1 MKQNFYYF
9 ISNADNQIH
18 RTDESDLKCQID
30 KNQKNFVSIQI
41 FGEKISNDFYEG
53 YEVIDEVVGY
63 YSLGDLMESMN
74 GGNDLE

>member
-18 RTDESDLKCQID
+18 RTDEPGLKCQID
-30 KNQKNFVSIQI
+30 KSQKNYINIQI
-41 FGEKISNDFYEG
+41 LGEDIEKLFCTYN
-53 YEVIDEVVGY
+53 EVIDEVVGY
-63 YSLGDLMESMN
+63 ESLGDLMESMN